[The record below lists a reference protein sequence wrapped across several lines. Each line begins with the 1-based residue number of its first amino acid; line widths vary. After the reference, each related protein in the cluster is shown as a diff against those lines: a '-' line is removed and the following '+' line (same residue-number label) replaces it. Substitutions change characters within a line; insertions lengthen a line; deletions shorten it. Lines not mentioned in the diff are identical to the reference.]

1 MGGGFRL
8 SCFGFGSQL
17 SSSSPLA
24 MLTLELGVSEIGVP
38 YLGVLVIRILLFSL
52 GYYIRVPDFR
62 KLPIE
67 PTQTEKT
74 RA

>member
-24 MLTLELGVSEIGVP
+24 MLTLELGVSENWGT
-38 YLGVLVIRILLFSL
+38 LFR
-52 GYYIRVPDFR
+52 GPCNKD
-62 KLPIE
+62 
-67 PTQTEKT
+67 PTI
-74 RA
+74 